1 MLQLRASMIYMWIIS
16 VHVHCEAKKTAPFYY
31 LNNFVKSRSIL
42 IIFGTQTPAWIC
54 KNSNKIIHR
63 S

>member
-31 LNNFVKSRSIL
+31 LNNFLKSRSIL
-42 IIFGTQTPAWIC
+42 IIFGTQTPA
-54 KNSNKIIHR
+54 
-63 S
+63 